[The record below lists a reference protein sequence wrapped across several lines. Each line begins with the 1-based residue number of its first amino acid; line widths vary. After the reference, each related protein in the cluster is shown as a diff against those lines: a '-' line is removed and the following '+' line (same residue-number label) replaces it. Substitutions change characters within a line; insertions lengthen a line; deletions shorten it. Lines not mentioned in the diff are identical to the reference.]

1 MMKAV
6 IVDDELS
13 IHNSIRNILNLK
25 YSDIDLAASAESVK
39 EGVESI
45 IRYKPDLVF
54 LDIEM
59 PDGTGF
65 DLIDRLTPTDFK
77 TIFITA
83 HQEYALDAIKVSA
96 LDFILKPFTT
106 EDLCAAIDKA
116 AGILNIEEEQL
127 KLKALLE
134 NIKNRK
140 SLRRIVLNTADNLH
154 IIELKNI
161 VRAEADSNYTRF
173 ILTDGNTIMVSRTIK
188 EFDGLL
194 SNSGMIRVHQSHLV
208 NISHVDRFV
217 KRDGGYLVLKDNS
230 KIPVSQNMRKQVI
243 HEISNSQYL

>member
-77 TIFITA
+77 PYLSQ
-83 HQEYALDAIKVSA
+83 H
-96 LDFILKPFTT
+96 
-106 EDLCAAIDKA
+106 
-116 AGILNIEEEQL
+116 
-127 KLKALLE
+127 
-134 NIKNRK
+134 
-140 SLRRIVLNTADNLH
+140 
-154 IIELKNI
+154 
-161 VRAEADSNYTRF
+161 TR
-173 ILTDGNTIMVSRTIK
+173 
-188 EFDGLL
+188 
-194 SNSGMIRVHQSHLV
+194 
-208 NISHVDRFV
+208 
-217 KRDGGYLVLKDNS
+217 
-230 KIPVSQNMRKQVI
+230 NMLWMQ
-243 HEISNSQYL
+243 